1 MTFEV
6 ACLSKYLTKFHDAKN
21 LYVAYSGGLDS
32 HVLLHAI
39 ASLVGANRVIA
50 VHVNHQLSSNANKW
64 QRHCEEQCSA
74 LGVNLVCEL
83 VDVSSTGSGLEQ
95 AARKAR
101 YDTFEKLL
109 KKNDLL
115 ILAHHADDQAET
127 ILYRLFRGS
136 GIKGIS
142 GIPETR
148 SLGDGK
154 LFRPLLDFSR
164 ADLESYA
171 STHDIKWVEDESNQ
185 EIVFDRNFIRHKV
198 LPVVTDRWP
207 ELVSQLSRSAKIYGE
222 AGHLLNVLAE
232 QDLKSMREKSE
243 RVGWSISIDMFK
255 RLEKSRQKNLIR
267 HWVAEHK
274 MPLPPYNVLD
284 ALLNQMLLS
293 SIDAQPLVS
302 WSGVELRRF
311 NKKLYLF
318 SADFDNSS
326 HIIDRKK
333 GISSPAQLSIS
344 WDGFNKILLPN
355 NSSLSTKISSVGG
368 LKIHKKNIIEI
379 RFRAGGERCKP
390 FGRSGTN
397 TLKKL
402 FQEHNLEPWLRN
414 KVPLVYVDGTL
425 AAVGDLW
432 VCDDFFAL
440 TDETGVELKWSFSK
454 TYTSVID

>member
-6 ACLSKYLTKFHDAKN
+6 ACLSKYLAKFNDAKN

-39 ASLVGANRVIA
+39 VGLVGANRVIA
-50 VHVNHQLSSNANKW
+50 IHVNHQLSSNANNW

-83 VDVSSTGSGLEQ
+83 VDVTNRGSGLEQ
-95 AARKAR
+95 AARDAR
-101 YDTFEKLL
+101 YDAFEKLL
-109 KKNDLL
+109 NKNDLL

-127 ILYRLFRGS
+127 VLYRLFRGS

-148 SLGDGK
+148 LLGDGK
-154 LFRPLLDFSR
+154 LFRPLLHFSR

-171 STHDIKWVEDESNQ
+171 STHDIKWVEDKSNQ
-185 EIVFDRNFIRHKV
+185 EIVFDRNFIRHKI
-198 LPVVTDRWP
+198 LPVITDRWP
-207 ELVSQLSRSAKIYGE
+207 EVVSQLSRSAKLYEE
-222 AGHLLNVLAE
+222 AGHLVNILAE
-232 QDLKSMREKSE
+232 QDLKNMKEKSE
-243 RVGWSISIDMFK
+243 RVGWSISIDMIK
-255 RLEKSRQKNLIR
+255 CLEKARQKNVIR

-274 MPLPPYNVLD
+274 MPLPPYSVLG
-284 ALLNQMLLS
+284 AVLNQMLS
-293 SIDAQPLVS
+293 SSSDAQPLVS

-318 SADFDNSS
+318 SVDFDDSS

-333 GISSPAQLSIS
+333 GISSSAKFSIS
-344 WDGFNKILLPN
+344 WDGVSRILLPN
-355 NSSLSTKISSVGG
+355 NSSLSTKISSAGG

-379 RFRAGGERCKP
+379 RFRGGGERCKP
-390 FGRSGTN
+390 FGRSGSN

-414 KVPLVYVDGTL
+414 KVPLVYVDGIL

-440 TDETGVELKWSFSK
+440 ANETGVELKWSFF
-454 TYTSVID
+454 